1 MRAPKLVPVLVLA
14 AASAACGRG
23 VPGGEDADPGAPD
36 ASSTID
42 GTPGPDAMISDF
54 TTVYA
59 HDDDILYRVDTATL
73 DLIEVGP
80 FGAALGTA
88 GITDIA
94 IDKDD
99 RMVGV
104 SLGKIW
110 EIDETTGT
118 ASHLADFDLG
128 NVDGNNLTSLSFV
141 PVSDEADS
149 EERLIA
155 ATSLGNVY
163 EINVDTGEPTLLGN
177 YGMSGGFQI
186 ASSGDIVSVR
196 GFGTLATVNASDE
209 FSDPDYLAW
218 IDTTTWE
225 ATLIG
230 TSTTGFDK
238 IFGIGFWRGTVY
250 GFVDHGSDAGTGS
263 FITIDTTTGVGTV
276 IETGNVRWWG
286 AGVTT
291 DAPIVD

>member
-59 HDDDILYRVDTATL
+59 HSGTTLYRVDTATL
-73 DLIEVGP
+73 GLIEVGP
-80 FGAALGTA
+80 FGAAIETA
-88 GITDIA
+88 SITDIA

-99 RMVGV
+99 AMFGCTL
-104 SLGKIW
+104 SKIFS
-110 EIDETTGT
+110 IDETTGT
-118 ASHLADFDLG
+118 ATYIADFSG
-128 NVDGNNLTSLSFV
+128 VSNLTSLSFV
-141 PVSDEADS
+141 PVSDEMDS
-149 EERLIA
+149 AERLVA
-155 ATSLGNVY
+155 ATSLGDVY
-163 EINVDTGEPTLLGN
+163 EIDQETGAATLLGN
-177 YGMSGGFQI
+177 YGMNGDAQI
-186 ASSGDIVSVR
+186 SSSGDIVSVR
-196 GFGTLATVNASDE
+196 GFGTLATVNASAD
-209 FSDPDYLAW
+209 FDDPDYLAW
-218 IDTTTWE
+218 IDPTTWE

-250 GFVDHGSDAGTGS
+250 GFVDGGANAGS
-263 FITIDTTTGVGTV
+263 FITIDTTSGVGTLV
-276 IETGNVRWWG
+276 ESGNVRWYG